1 MSAKVMIFFLL
12 FEKEGEIFFDNP
24 PTMKTFSILWNGGYP
39 QTPICPFKKGLT
51 FFSKSP
57 VPFDFVDLCRDS
69 AKLMQAWFCARYSIG

>member
-39 QTPICPFKKGLT
+39 QTPIVLSFGAKKRTKESIHL
-51 FFSKSP
+51 F
-57 VPFDFVDLCRDS
+57 
-69 AKLMQAWFCARYSIG
+69 QALPYMEGM